1 MRRHLLRDLVLLH
14 LGCAVVVG
22 VAWWALAPRLTYT
35 VIDGQAFPLDQ
46 TVLPRVF
53 GGDAAFV
60 LLAAA
65 AGLVCAG
72 VLLLRGH
79 RGAAVPVGLA
89 VGGMLGAAAA
99 WGLAVLLG
107 PGRLDTLATEVGD
120 GDVQAGPELNAYAAL
135 LTWPIVAVALV
146 LVVGLLSA
154 PEPRSAPSSP
164 P

>member
-1 MRRHLLRDLVLLH
+1 MRRPLLRDLLLVH
-14 LGCAVVVG
+14 AGCAAAVG

-35 VIDGQAFPLDQ
+35 VVDGEAFPLGQ

-53 GGDAAFV
+53 AGDAIFV
-60 LLAAA
+60 LLAGL

-72 VLLLRGH
+72 VVLARGH
-79 RGAAVPVGLA
+79 RGVRVPLGLA
-89 VGGMLGAAAA
+89 AGGTVGAAAA

-107 PGRLDTLATEVGD
+107 PGRLDGLAAAVGE
-120 GDVQAGPELNAYAAL
+120 GEVQAGPELNAYAAL

-146 LVVGLLSA
+146 LLVSLLSA

-164 P
+164 G